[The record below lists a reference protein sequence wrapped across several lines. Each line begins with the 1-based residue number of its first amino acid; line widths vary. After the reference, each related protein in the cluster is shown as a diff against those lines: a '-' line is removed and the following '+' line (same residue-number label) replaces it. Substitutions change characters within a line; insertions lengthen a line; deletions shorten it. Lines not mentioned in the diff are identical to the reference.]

1 MGISSQDIFRKILQ
15 LNDSNLISELTDACT
30 SLYLSEG
37 DFLIREGDYPTIVPF
52 LIKGDNRLFCYSIR
66 NPCDGIC

>member
-1 MGISSQDIFRKILQ
+1 MGISSQDVFGKILQ

-37 DFLIREGDYPTIVPF
+37 DFLIREGDYP
-52 LIKGDNRLFCYSIR
+52 
-66 NPCDGIC
+66 